1 MKGFIKMLPDVV
13 ANQIAAGEVVVRPA
27 SVVKELIENAIDAQA
42 SKITVVIRDSG
53 KTLIQITDNGTG
65 MSEMDARMALERH
78 ATSKI
83 STSEDLYNLYSL
95 GFRGEALPSIA
106 SVSQLQLKTKTEDE
120 ELGICIEVHG
130 SQLISQE
137 YCQAQT
143 GTSISISRLFYN
155 TPARRKFLKSDTVEF
170 KHILDT
176 FQRLALA
183 YPEIHFTLHHNDR
196 LYHQL
201 YPGNLKKRIVQ
212 IFGNVY
218 ENRLI
223 PVRENTD
230 YLKINGYIGKP
241 EFAKKSRGE
250 QFLFINNRFIKNF
263 RLDNAVFQAYDLMI
277 ADKSYPLFCLFL
289 QLDPDKIDVNVHP
302 TKEEVKL
309 EDENFIYNIILS
321 AVRHAL
327 VQHSVPVLDFD
338 QDPDFVL
345 KPLPHTHTEKPS
357 RSNTFGKTSWE
368 SGTEKSP
375 SRHDAS
381 AWDEFYDKVK
391 KSGQDISMKN
401 PAASAAEI
409 HYSEEEQKDEFIPI
423 QIKNNYIVSSI
434 KSGIL
439 LIDQQNAHE
448 RILYERFLD
457 QQAGHP
463 IHSQALLFPEILQLS
478 SNEALAM
485 EKILPYI
492 SDLGFV
498 VESFGKTSFVLQGM
512 PDIPMME
519 NRDKLDIIRQILDEF
534 QEERKTGPDMN
545 EKIAHIFARNFR
557 VKKNKKLSPVEIKTL
572 VNQLFACDEPAISP
586 SGKKCFI
593 TFNSEDI
600 EKQFS

>member
-1 MKGFIKMLPDVV
+1 MKGYIKMLPDVV

-27 SVVKELIENAIDAQA
+27 SVVKELMENAIDAQ
-42 SKITVVIRDSG
+42 SDKITVVIQDSG

-83 STSEDLYNLYSL
+83 SSSEDLYNLYSL

-106 SVSQLQLKTKTEDE
+106 SVSQLQLKTKTESE

-130 SQLISQE
+130 SELISQE

-143 GTSISISRLFYN
+143 GTSISISQLFYN

-170 KHILDT
+170 KHIMDT

-183 YPEIHFTLHHNDR
+183 YPEIHFTLYHNDR

-212 IFGNVY
+212 IFGNIY

-230 YLKINGYIGKP
+230 YLKISGYIGKP
-241 EFAKKSRGE
+241 EFAKKSKGE
-250 QFLFINNRFIKNF
+250 QFFFINNRFIKNF
-263 RLDNAVFQAYDLMI
+263 RLENAVYQAYDRMV
-277 ADKSYPLFCLFL
+277 ADRSYPLFCLFL

-302 TKEEVKL
+302 TKEEIKL

-321 AVRHAL
+321 AVKHAL

-338 QDPDFVL
+338 QDPDFIL
-345 KPLPHTHTEKPS
+345 KPQPHTHTEKPS
-357 RSNTFGKTSWE
+357 RSNTFGGTSWQGNE
-368 SGTEKSP
+368 MKNP
-375 SRHDAS
+375 SRHDTA
-381 AWDEFYDKVK
+381 AWDDFYDRIK
-391 KSGQDISMKN
+391 KSGEEITTEPP
-401 PAASAAEI
+401 PAPSPGI
-409 HYSEEEQKDEFIPI
+409 QYSGEEQKDEFVPI
-423 QIKNNYIVSSI
+423 QIKNNYILSSI

-439 LIDQQNAHE
+439 LIDQRNAHE
-448 RILYERFLD
+448 RILYERFVD
-457 QQAGHP
+457 QQANNP
-463 IHSQALLFPEILQLS
+463 IHSQTLLFPEILQLS
-478 SNEALAM
+478 ANEAVAM

-492 SDLGFV
+492 SELGFAI
-498 VESFGKTSFVLQGM
+498 EPFGKNSFVLQGI

-519 NRDKLDIIRQILDEF
+519 NRDKLEIIRQILDEF
-534 QEERKTGPDMN
+534 QEERKTGPDIN

-557 VKKNKKLSPVEIKTL
+557 VKRNKKLSPVEIKTL
-572 VNQLFACDEPAISP
+572 VNQLFACNEPAISP